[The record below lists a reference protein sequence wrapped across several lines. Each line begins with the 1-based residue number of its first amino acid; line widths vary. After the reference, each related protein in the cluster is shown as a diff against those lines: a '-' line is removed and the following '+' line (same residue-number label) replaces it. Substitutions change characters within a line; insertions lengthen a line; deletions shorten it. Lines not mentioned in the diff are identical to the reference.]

1 MHPEDPADA
10 QKITELHLPKGAEVS
25 TPIAYI
31 NTSPKI
37 WGHDA
42 RIFNPDRFSRPDVP
56 SAQTPGVWG
65 NLMTFLAG
73 PRNCIGHRLTVIE
86 MKIVLFVLIRS
97 FRFEIPP
104 SQPKLKK
111 TWLVIQR
118 CIVQGEDKAG
128 PQMPLMVSA
137 VEN

>member
-1 MHPEDPADA
+1 
-10 QKITELHLPKGAEVS
+10 
-25 TPIAYI
+25 
-31 NTSPKI
+31 
-37 WGHDA
+37 
-42 RIFNPDRFSRPDVP
+42 
-56 SAQTPGVWG
+56 
-65 NLMTFLAG
+65 MTFLAG

-104 SQPKLKK
+104 SKPQLKK

-118 CIVQGEDKAG
+118 CVVVGEDKAG